1 MELFAAAGI
10 ELPPSGGRARRAP
23 SALVR
28 SLRVPLFNYKVVEEA
43 LGLAAFAPTPDE
55 VAAAADYARKV
66 NSPRFLKQKETAVR
80 PVFIEQIRGSCLGYT
95 TLDPER
101 PFSLAFE
108 HPIRRGAVDVG
119 LGSFNEADGSD
130 RLVAPFELKGP
141 ETKDLDRIIPA
152 AGEARSNKHGNTPTT
167 RRARNGCWCRTASRS
182 GSMASDGAA
191 RPMKSST

>member
-80 PVFIEQIRGSCLGYT
+80 PVFIEQILGKLLGYT

-141 ETKDLDRIIPA
+141 EIED
-152 AGEARSNKHGNTPTT
+152 
-167 RRARNGCWCRTASRS
+167 SRS
-182 GSMASDGAA
+182 DHPRSRAKPGPTSMGLRGRRSGLEMGAGVELRRGQA
-191 RPMKSST
+191 LCLRTGPRGL